1 MQTLVALFLGLA
13 CVVVSD
19 VSAVIR
25 RPGGLSATKLATPE
39 IQELVDS
46 LRGDIILELPLGY
59 DRERPLRLTA
69 VSYKSQVV
77 AGTNYFIKVETGWDR
92 YIHVRIYRDLHGNAS
107 VSSVQLNKSADD
119 VIGYF

>member
-1 MQTLVALFLGLA
+1 M
-13 CVVVSD
+13 
-19 VSAVIR
+19 
-25 RPGGLSATKLATPE
+25 
-39 IQELVDS
+39 
-46 LRGDIILELPLGY
+46 LELPLGY